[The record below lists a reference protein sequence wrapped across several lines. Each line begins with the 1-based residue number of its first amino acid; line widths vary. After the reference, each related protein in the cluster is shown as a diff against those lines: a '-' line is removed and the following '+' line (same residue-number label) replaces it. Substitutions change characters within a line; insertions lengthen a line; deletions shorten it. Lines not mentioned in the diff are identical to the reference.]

1 MGLDLALGG
10 IVLIAALR
18 GWLKG
23 FVVQAIRLAGLVAA
37 VYSAVPVREYVKPY
51 VASQLPTLRPEL
63 LDRMLW
69 WGSAVLSYVVIV
81 GVASLIVA
89 VARRPRFGIDEPN
102 RGDQFAGFWLGVAKG
117 LVSASFLVAGLERYA
132 LPQIARIS
140 WAEEQRTTSVAWDW
154 NAKYHP
160 AEKIWAAPPV
170 QQFVGHI
177 QRMGL
182 KGATSPEV
190 VAEPEPVKAAQTA
203 SRTPKLA
210 FPAPGSGIDTTGLD
224 ADVAAQV
231 EAIERQ
237 LKVLE
242 TAK

>member
-10 IVLIAALR
+10 IVLVAALR

-37 VYSAVPVREYVKPY
+37 VYSAVPVREYARPF
-51 VASQLPTLRPEL
+51 VAPQLPTLRPEL

-89 VARRPRFGIDEPN
+89 VARRPRYGIDEPN
-102 RGDQFAGFWLGVAKG
+102 RSDQFAGFWLGVVKG
-117 LVSASFLVAGLERYA
+117 LVTVSFLVAGLERYA
-132 LPQIARIS
+132 QPQIARVS

-160 AEKIWAAPPV
+160 AAKIWEAPPV

-177 QRMGL
+177 RKMGL
-182 KGATSPEV
+182 KGASEV
-190 VAEPEPVKAAQTA
+190 AAEPEPVKAAQTV
-203 SRTPKLA
+203 SRMPKLM
-210 FPAPGSGIDTTGLD
+210 FPAPGAGIDTSGLD
-224 ADVAAQV
+224 ADVTAQV

-237 LKVLE
+237 LKALE
-242 TAK
+242 TSK